1 MAKQQK
7 RLTRRQKIEVSRL
20 AAIEEKKKLR
30 SAVSALEKLVDLLE
44 DDDPDGLA
52 YQRQNAP
59 LRPQRD
65 FIEEEQAE

>member
-59 LRPQRD
+59 LRPWRD

>member
-20 AAIEEKKKLR
+20 AAIEEKKKPR

-59 LRPQRD
+59 LRPWRD

>member
-30 SAVSALEKLVDLLE
+30 SAVSALEKRVDLLE

-59 LRPQRD
+59 LRPWRD

>member
-30 SAVSALEKLVDLLE
+30 SAVSALEKRADLLE

-59 LRPQRD
+59 LRPWRD

>member
-7 RLTRRQKIEVSRL
+7 RLTRRQKIEVSCL

-30 SAVSALEKLVDLLE
+30 SAVSALEKLDAE
-44 DDDPDGLA
+44 DPDGLA

-59 LRPQRD
+59 LRPWRD